1 MSENVRKLIGV
12 VAMAALVVV
21 GVLFTGGDD
30 DESVSFQR
38 NAAILGQVP
47 MGGDLAELEIR
58 IQRLEKLIG
67 QVPELTMLR
76 EVLERAESS
85 LLAINSAS
93 VSVEQAKQRAIE
105 AIARVQATAGEDLR
119 DGILDLD
126 ENEEVR
132 AQVQAWFDFY
142 ADVEPTY
149 NDVLGRVGTLER
161 EVGELIPRLEAQLT
175 QIAPQFGPEFPG
187 LGPMVDMVCR
197 NQLAS
202 WGVNARGVEAG
213 WSPFQQFWACAYH
226 WIELEGFQQ
235 PVDLAFCLP
244 GQEFPG
250 RVVNGFNQRLESNGR
265 ISGDLDWQVNGP
277 PRFHDVCTVPVN

>member
-1 MSENVRKLIGV
+1 VSENVKKLIGV
-12 VAMAALVVV
+12 VVMAVLVVV

-47 MGGDLAELEIR
+47 MGGDLAELEFR

-67 QVPELTMLR
+67 QVPELTMLL

-93 VSVEQAKQRAIE
+93 VSVEQAKQAAIE
-105 AIARVQATAGEDLR
+105 EIAGVEALAGLDLR
-119 DGILDLD
+119 DRILALE
-126 ENEEVR
+126 ENDHVR
-132 AQVQAWFDFY
+132 ALVQAWFDFY
-142 ADVEPTY
+142 AEIEPTY

-161 EVGELIPRLEAQLT
+161 EVGELIPRIEAQLT

-187 LGPMVDMVCR
+187 LGPMVDMICR

-202 WGVNARGVEAG
+202 WGVNARAVEAV
-213 WSPFQQFWACAYH
+213 WSPVWEFWACAYT
-226 WIELEGFQQ
+226 WIEMEGYQQ

-244 GQEFPG
+244 GQEFAG
-250 RVVNGFNQRLESNGR
+250 RVDNGFNHRLESNGR
-265 ISGDLDWQVNGP
+265 ISGDFGRQENGP
-277 PRFHDVCTVPVN
+277 FRFDDVCAVPVN